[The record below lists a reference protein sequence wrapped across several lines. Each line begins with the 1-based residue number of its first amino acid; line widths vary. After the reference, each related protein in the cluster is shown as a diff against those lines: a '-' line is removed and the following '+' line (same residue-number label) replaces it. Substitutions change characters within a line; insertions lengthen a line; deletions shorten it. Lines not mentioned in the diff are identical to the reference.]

1 MDRDNAL
8 RLGYAPALRDSDIDS
23 PMLVESQDC
32 PVSVVVLIKFWV
44 DSARVQGR
52 ICTTL
57 YGPGAAV
64 LSGADKVRIAASYV
78 AELEE
83 IRRRKGADNEVA
95 IASPASYG
103 RNSSSVQLWT
113 RGDDIIHFSS
123 L

>member
-8 RLGYAPALRDSDIDS
+8 RLGYTPALRDSDIDS
-23 PMLVESQDC
+23 PMLVESEDC
-32 PVSVVVLIKFWV
+32 PASVVVLIKFWV
-44 DSARVQGR
+44 DSARIQGR

-64 LSGADKVRIAASYV
+64 LSGTDKARIAASYA
-78 AELEE
+78 AELQEL
-83 IRRRKGADNEVA
+83 RRRKAAENKVA
-95 IASPASYG
+95 ASPTNYG

-113 RGDDIIHFSS
+113 HGDDIMHFSI